1 MIFDFNHMLF
11 PHVWLQLQPA
21 KTHKTHKHKRNTGN
35 KCNNIKEQITT
46 LVNKWASIIFF
57 Y

>member
-46 LVNKWASIIFF
+46 LVNK
-57 Y
+57 